1 MLLHFVS
8 VSGFMEAG
16 RTVDIMAEEGRRKKI
31 EEQTN
36 TTPDDGS
43 SSQCL
48 YFSQSFHWKNLYP
61 NNCKLNWMCFCF
73 GIGRCIVLA
82 HLVILDCR
90 FFFFLFP
97 LIREGLWIA
106 QSDY

>member
-1 MLLHFVS
+1 M
-8 VSGFMEAG
+8 
-16 RTVDIMAEEGRRKKI
+16 

-48 YFSQSFHWKNLYP
+48 YFTQSFHWKNLHP
-61 NNCKLNWMCFCF
+61 NNCKLNWMCFYF

-82 HLVILDCR
+82 HLVILLFFSVFKTWVADFS
-90 FFFFLFP
+90 FFFSLESGKDCGSH
-97 LIREGLWIA
+97 RATTNNWCE
-106 QSDY
+106 QN